1 MVKINLTQGAKLAGV
16 GRSTLNRHIKEGK
29 ISKSI
34 GDDGKPYV
42 DTSELQRAYGVLSHD
57 TSSQSVPMAQRGTPL
72 ETVEKAIETE
82 TLKVELQAVRDR
94 LEEVQKDR
102 DEWKGQAKVL
112 SGLLTDQ
119 RQTPV
124 QQTQSTE
131 TPITNSK
138 GLLGRLIDAIK
149 G

>member
-1 MVKINLTQGAKLAGV
+1 MAKINLTQGAKLAEI
-16 GRSTLNRHIKEGK
+16 GRSTLNRHIKEGR
-29 ISKSI
+29 ISKTI

-42 DTSELQRAYGVLSHD
+42 ETSELQRVYGRLSHD
-57 TSSQSVPMAQRGTPL
+57 TSSQTVPVTQRGTPQ
-72 ETVEKAIETE
+72 ETVEKSIENA
-82 TLKVELQAVRDR
+82 TLKVELQAIRDR